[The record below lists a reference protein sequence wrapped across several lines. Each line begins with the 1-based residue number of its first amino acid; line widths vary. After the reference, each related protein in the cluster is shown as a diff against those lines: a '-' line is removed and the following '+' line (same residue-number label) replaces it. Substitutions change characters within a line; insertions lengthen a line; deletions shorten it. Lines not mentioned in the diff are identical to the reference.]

1 MIRSATII
9 TFIAMVLVTSPASAQ
24 YQPPARTLSLTFAP
38 DGLVTL
44 SAASVSVREV
54 LQEWARQCGCL
65 IANAQNIQGTL
76 DVPVQFERQP
86 QEVVLASLLK
96 RAAGY
101 VLTRRSAR
109 MTGPS
114 DFETI
119 FVLPT
124 SSATAATSP
133 YAPPASA
140 YAPVPAPTYGSPAEE
155 LPPITPIVNTLPRDP
170 NTQPGAQPPGSVTTA
185 QRPPAATSGTRSV
198 FVPIVPIGANE
209 TARPAAPATPA
220 PGAPTNTP
228 GTIPPPQTQQT
239 R

>member
-1 MIRSATII
+1 MIRSATVV
-9 TFIAMVLVTSPASAQ
+9 TVVAMALVASTASAQ
-24 YQPPARTLSLTFAP
+24 YQPPARTLSLTFAA

-44 SAASVSVREV
+44 NAASVSLREV
-54 LQEWARQCGCL
+54 LQEWARQCGCF

-124 SSATAATSP
+124 SSATAPSA
-133 YAPPASA
+133 YAPPTSA
-140 YAPVPAPTYGSPAEE
+140 YTPVPAPTYGSPADE
-155 LPPITPIVNTLPRDP
+155 LPPVTPIVNTLPRDP
-170 NTQPGAQPPGSVTTA
+170 NMPPAAPPPGGVTTA
-185 QRPPAATSGTRSV
+185 SRPPAAASGTRSV
-198 FVPIVPIGANE
+198 FVPIVPIGAND
-209 TARPAAPATPA
+209 TARPAPAATPP
-220 PGAPTNTP
+220 PGASTNGP
-228 GTIPPPQTQQT
+228 GTIPAPQP

>member
-1 MIRSATII
+1 MSRSATIV
-9 TFIAMVLVTSPASAQ
+9 TVTAMVLAASAASAQ
-24 YQPPARTLSLTFAP
+24 YQAPARTLSLTIAA

-44 SAASVSVREV
+44 NAASVSVREV
-54 LQEWARQCGCL
+54 LQEWARQCGCF

-124 SSATAATSP
+124 SSATAGPPA

-140 YAPVPAPTYGSPAEE
+140 YAPVPAPTLGSPNEE
-155 LPPITPIVNTLPRDP
+155 IPPVAPVPNLAVQTGPTASPTGTPSP
-170 NTQPGAQPPGSVTTA
+170 APPPSTV
-185 QRPPAATSGTRSV
+185 GTPSR
-198 FVPIVPIGANE
+198 FVPIVPIGRDEPVRPPAPQVPRPAG
-209 TARPAAPATPA
+209 TAAPGPARP
-220 PGAPTNTP
+220 
-228 GTIPPPQTQQT
+228 
-239 R
+239 